1 MNRQDS
7 KTPTFHNPPSL
18 FDPTSYAFCHSV
30 ISPENGALVFISGQ
44 SGAEDTNYKLSND
57 FRTQIQ
63 FALKNLLAVL
73 SSHDLEP
80 ENTLKITV
88 LIVDHSAEKLSIW
101 TEEMH
106 KIWDKNIF
114 PTSTLIPVPKLAID
128 GMLIEVDAVAFK
140 GNPI

>member
-57 FRTQIQ
+57 FRTQVQ
-63 FALKNLLAVL
+63 FALKNLLSVL

-140 GNPI
+140 ENPI